1 MRNIILSSILIF
13 SIISCSSRKINIE
26 KTKETQKI
34 IAENNEHKQQKT
46 DSSSLLKLNKM
57 FNLSENT
64 TNKEFVF
71 IKEYYPSGTLK
82 SERWENKDI
91 NQNKQQNTNEN
102 IQQVIYK
109 TITIDAEKSNKEKK
123 DIQKVAKEKKVQKH
137 LVIFAYIGF
146 GAVLVIAIHFLFV
159 AFKNRLKIKL
169 FK

>member
-82 SERWENKDI
+82 S
-91 NQNKQQNTNEN
+91 
-102 IQQVIYK
+102 
-109 TITIDAEKSNKEKK
+109 
-123 DIQKVAKEKKVQKH
+123 
-137 LVIFAYIGF
+137 
-146 GAVLVIAIHFLFV
+146 
-159 AFKNRLKIKL
+159 
-169 FK
+169 